1 MDVLEQ
7 KTVYR
12 VTSKA
17 LILSVSLLIA
27 LNAAAFAQNAPEL
40 PPDSSDY
47 FIKAGFIYNF
57 AKLVEWP
64 ASSLSQPGRPVVI
77 GVLGNDSFA
86 SVLENVVSGK
96 NIDGRPFNI
105 RRLRSKE
112 IKDCSCHILFIAS
125 SESARADEIIQLFK
139 NTSVLTVA
147 ESPDFARRGG
157 IINFTVEDNKVR
169 FEVNVDAATRATL
182 TISSRL
188 LSLAKIVHTNMS
200 VR

>member
-12 VTSKA
+12 VISKA
-17 LILSVSLLIA
+17 LILSVFLLVA
-27 LNAAAFAQNAPEL
+27 LAAAMFAQNTPDAT
-40 PPDSSDY
+40 PDSSEY
-47 FIKAGFIYNF
+47 FVKAGFIYNF

-64 ASSLSQPGRPVVI
+64 ASLSQPGRPVMI

-86 SVLENVVSGK
+86 SILEGVVSGK
-96 NIDGRPFNI
+96 NIDGRPFI
-105 RRLRSKE
+105 VRRLKSKE

-125 SESARADEIIQLFK
+125 SESARADEIIQMFK
-139 NTSVLTVA
+139 NSSVLTVA
-147 ESPDFARRGG
+147 EAPDFARRGG
-157 IINFTVEDNKVR
+157 IINFTPEDNKVR
-169 FEVNVDAATRATL
+169 FEVNVDAARQSML

-188 LSLAKIVHTNMS
+188 LSLAKIVHTSMS

>member
-12 VTSKA
+12 VISKA

-27 LNAAAFAQNAPEL
+27 LATAMFAQNTADAN
-40 PPDSSDY
+40 PDSSEY
-47 FIKAGFIYNF
+47 FVKAGFIYNF

-64 ASSLSQPGRPVVI
+64 PSLSQPGRPVAI

-86 SVLENVVSGK
+86 SVLEGVVSGK
-96 NIDGRPFNI
+96 NIDGRPFI
-105 RRLRSKE
+105 VRRLKSKE
-112 IKDCSCHILFIAS
+112 IKDCTCHILFIAS
-125 SESARADEIIQLFK
+125 SESARSDEIIQMFK
-139 NTSVLTVA
+139 NSSVLTVA

-157 IINFTVEDNKVR
+157 IINFTPEDNKVR
-169 FEVNVDAATRATL
+169 FEVNVDAARQAML
-182 TISSRL
+182 NISSRL
-188 LSLAKIVHTNMS
+188 LSLAKIVHTSMS